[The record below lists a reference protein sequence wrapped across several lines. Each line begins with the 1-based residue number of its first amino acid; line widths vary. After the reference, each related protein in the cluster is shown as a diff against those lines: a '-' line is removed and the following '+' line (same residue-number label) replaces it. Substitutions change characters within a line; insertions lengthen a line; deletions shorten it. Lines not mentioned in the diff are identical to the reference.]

1 MPELFSRE
9 PNLTRI
15 WVDRQMNKIPP
26 FDSAQLVK
34 MCTNY
39 FFTIYTLSSA
49 SETSLTISVFIGPG
63 NANEFCFRFRFE
75 RKLSHHFIE
84 FRIFW
89 ILIISVLCLQIF
101 EAIDFKF
108 AGCWMNEWMNERKN
122 QIVRGFME
130 GKVPQIIFHMRQ
142 TWGSW
147 LIRQCYENLFTP
159 IQFQKTSL
167 NRTNL
172 VISQKYKSKWGQ
184 NASVLCW
191 ASWYQEV
198 KIIDLPPKRVVKPAI
213 GFAAVPDFYN

>member
-26 FDSAQLVK
+26 FDSAQSVK

-39 FFTIYTLSSA
+39 FFTIYTRLKRALHQYVYRHGKCKWVLLSFSIWTKVIA
-49 SETSLTISVFIGPG
+49 SFHRISDILNSHYSCSLSPNFWS
-63 NANEFCFRFRFE
+63 NRF
-75 RKLSHHFIE
+75 
-84 FRIFW
+84 
-89 ILIISVLCLQIF
+89 QIC
-101 EAIDFKF
+101 
-108 AGCWMNEWMNERKN
+108 GMLNEWMNERTKESD
-122 QIVRGFME
+122 VRGFME
-130 GKVPQIIFHMRQ
+130 GKVPRIIFHMRQ
-142 TWGSW
+142 TWGNW
-147 LIRQCYENLFTP
+147 LIRHCYENLFTP

-172 VISQKYKSKWGQ
+172 VISQKYKTKRGQ

-191 ASWYQEV
+191 TSWYQEV